1 MKKQRGAVDAMMIMV
16 LVILVSISVIGG
28 NWIKSK
34 RLENEAIKGA
44 EQYKMA
50 IAAVMRYRHVTGAW
64 PANTAQLVPSYLSAE
79 TLTMP
84 WGNTLGLTQSGQLIQ
99 LFVDI
104 PNVTIRGLFGAQVP
118 APAISGIRV
127 TGSYGPPG
135 SEPALSAFLK
145 KDGSTPL
152 TGEWDVGNQNIGNI
166 RDMSISGL
174 DNRTVV
180 SGLSW
185 STVQQNYQVVQNL
198 VNCPPRY
205 TRKVTVIPGGYS
217 KNGYPFN
224 NAGSVEARYD
234 GGRAY
239 VRIWEKEVNGSQAWF
254 IPAPQYAW
262 VTVLQQC
269 TK

>member
-1 MKKQRGAVDAMMIMV
+1 MKKQRGAIDAMMIMV
-16 LVILVSISVIGG
+16 LVILVSISVIAG
-28 NWIKSK
+28 NWMKSK

-64 PANTAQLVPSYLSAE
+64 PANTAQLVPSYLSLE

-104 PNVTIRGLFGAQVP
+104 PNVTIRGIFSAQVP

-145 KDGSTPL
+145 KDGTTPL
-152 TGEWDVGNQNIGNI
+152 LGEWDVGNQNIGNI

-174 DNRTVV
+174 NNRTVT
-180 SGLSW
+180 SGLAW
-185 STVQQNYQVVQNL
+185 STVQQNNQIVSNL

-205 TRKVTVIPGGYS
+205 TRKVTVIPGSYN
-217 KNGYPFN
+217 KNGYPFVN
-224 NAGSVEARYD
+224 PGAVEARYD
-234 GGRAY
+234 GVRAY
-239 VRIWEKEVNGSQAWF
+239 VQVWERENNGWQGWI